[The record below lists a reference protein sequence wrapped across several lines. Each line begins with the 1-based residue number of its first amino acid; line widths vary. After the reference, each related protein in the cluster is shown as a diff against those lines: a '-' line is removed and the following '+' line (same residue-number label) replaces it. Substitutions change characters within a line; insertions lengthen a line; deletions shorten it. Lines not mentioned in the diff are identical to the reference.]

1 MIGLPVRRYLPAAM
15 VAVVVAWLQ
24 ADVSW
29 GQTAPTSEAYRQRSM
44 SFSPERERTFP
55 EQLLFGDTHLH
66 TAYSYDAGM
75 IGNVLDAPQA
85 YQFARGD
92 TVVASLGVPARLRTP
107 LDFLAVTDHAE
118 SLGLAP
124 ALAEQHPLIL
134 EDANATAMRDL
145 IAEGNIV
152 DAFKMFAQLRA
163 RGVYVLHR
171 EDMIQPM
178 WQRLTAAAEAY
189 NDPGRF
195 TTLIGYEY
203 TSGPQQNNLHRVV
216 LFRDDAQ
223 QANRVLPFSSVESTD
238 PEDLWR
244 WMADYESATGGQ
256 ILAIPHNGNLSN
268 GLMFGD
274 YRMNGEAPDADYAR
288 RRARW
293 EPLYE
298 MTQIKGDS
306 ETHPLLSPEDE
317 FADFWRWDR
326 GNFGF
331 AAKTEEMLASEYARS
346 ALLQGLEYEATL
358 GVNPYQFGLMGSTD
372 SHTGLATAEENNFF
386 SKATPGEPG
395 VGIGRYL
402 QDIVQKFKGKD
413 DVSIPS
419 YRSAAGGLVAVW
431 AHENTRQSIFDALR
445 RREVYATTGPR
456 IRLRVFAGFSFPD
469 RSHQFPDLVA
479 TGYQY
484 GQPMGSVLKTSED
497 GASLQLLISAE
508 KDPLGAVLD
517 RVQVV
522 KGWQDSAGQTHEQ
535 VFDVAFAG
543 PRMVDDRGHLAAIV
557 STVHGAEYDNSAGAA
572 VLATLWQDPQFD
584 PRQRAFYYVRVLEVP
599 TPTWLAYDRAFY
611 GDLVQ
616 VPKDAQWIHQERAYS
631 SPIWFS
637 PK

>member
-1 MIGLPVRRYLPAAM
+1 MLTALRNGLYLKSGILGT
-15 VAVVVAWLQ
+15 VLILLQ
-24 ADVSW
+24 PHGGWAQHASPSD
-29 GQTAPTSEAYRQRSM
+29 AYRQRSM
-44 SFSPERERTFP
+44 SFSPELERAFP

-75 IGNVLDAPQA
+75 IGNVLDAPRA

-124 ALAEQHPLIL
+124 ALVEQHPLIL
-134 EDANATAMRDL
+134 EDANAVAMRDL

-152 DAFKMFAQLRA
+152 DAFKTFAQLRA

-216 LFRDDAQ
+216 LFRDDAE

-244 WMADYESATGGQ
+244 WMADYESATGGG

-274 YRMNGEAPDADYAR
+274 YRLNGEAPDADYAR
-288 RRARW
+288 RRAHW

-306 ETHPLLSPEDE
+306 ETHPFLSPEDE

-331 AAKTEEMLASEYARS
+331 AAKTPEMLASEYARS

-358 GVNPYQFGLMGSTD
+358 GVNPYQFGLIGSTD

-395 VGIGRYL
+395 VGVGRYL
-402 QDIVQKFKGKD
+402 QDIVQKFRGKD

-431 AHENTRQSIFDALR
+431 AHENTRESIFDALR
-445 RREVYATTGPR
+445 RREVYATTGPH
-456 IRLRVFAGFSFPD
+456 IGLRVFAGFSFPEN
-469 RSHQFPDLVA
+469 SHQHPDLA
-479 TGYQY
+479 AIGYRH
-484 GQPMGSVLKTSED
+484 GLPMGSVLGPAD
-497 GASLQLLISAE
+497 GAPLQLLISAE
-508 KDPLGAVLD
+508 RDPLGAALD

-522 KGWQDSAGQTHEQ
+522 KGWQDSAGKTHEK

-543 PRMVDDRGHLAAIV
+543 SRALDERGHVAAIA
-557 STVHGAEYDNSAGAA
+557 STVNGAHYNNSVGAA
-572 VLATLWQDPQFD
+572 VLSTLWQDPHFD
-584 PRQRAFYYVRVLEVP
+584 AGERAFYYVRVLEVP

-611 GDLVQ
+611 GDLVDL
-616 VPKDAQWIHQERAYS
+616 PDDAQWVHQERAYS
-631 SPIWFS
+631 SPIWYS
-637 PK
+637 P